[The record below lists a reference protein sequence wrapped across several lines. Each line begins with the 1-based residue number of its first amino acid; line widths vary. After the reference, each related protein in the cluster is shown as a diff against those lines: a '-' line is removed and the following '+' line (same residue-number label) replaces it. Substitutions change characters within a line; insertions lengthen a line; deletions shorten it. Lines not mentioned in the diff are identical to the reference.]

1 VINREQDYLKIIKK
15 RKYEKYYGI
24 ISEKVISIDDSFQ
37 LGPYQF
43 MWLKKE

>member
-15 RKYEKYYGI
+15 RKYEKYYDI
-24 ISEKVISIDDSFQ
+24 ISEKVISINSSFK

-43 MWLKKE
+43 MWLKK